1 MTHSRNKGRT
11 AEREVELILQAAGL
25 QTERAI
31 GGRTQVS
38 GDIAARADGVSLAIE
53 VRRRERLLIPSW
65 CEAHERSTPGG
76 SIPVLVWR
84 ANRMPWR
91 AALLLDDLL
100 TVTPKEKREPAIEET

>member
-1 MTHSRNKGRT
+1 MTDSRAKGQ
-11 AEREVELILQAAGL
+11 AGEREVERIFTEAGFICD
-25 QTERAI
+25 RNI